1 MWSRK
6 LASALL
12 FVSLFSALVFSQGVP
27 TSREKTI
34 AKLQA
39 ISAEL
44 VQDLDKQ
51 VATSDKQA
59 KELKTLKDRLIL
71 VSDSLTKA
79 NADLIGAANSLAS
92 LTKDFEDFKKAKEA
106 ELQSARNEVFF
117 WKVGAIGMAL
127 SFVGLAIYSA
137 FK

>member
-6 LASALL
+6 LVSVLL
-12 FVSLFSALVFSQGVP
+12 FVSLFSALVFSQGAT

-44 VQDLDKQ
+44 VLELDKQ
-51 VATSDKQA
+51 VAISDKQ
-59 KELKTLKDRLIL
+59 KSELKTLKDRLTS

-79 NADLIGAANSLAS
+79 NADLIGASNSLAS
-92 LTKDFEDFKKAKEA
+92 LTKDFEDYKKAKES

>member
-6 LASALL
+6 LVSALL
-12 FVSLFSALVFSQGVP
+12 FVSLFSALVFSQGVT

-44 VQDLDKQ
+44 VLELDKQ
-51 VATSDKQA
+51 VAISDKQ
-59 KELKTLKDRLIL
+59 KSELKTLKDRLTS

-92 LTKDFEDFKKAKEA
+92 LTKDFEDYKKAKES
-106 ELQSARNEVFF
+106 ELQSASNEVFF
-117 WKVGAIGMAL
+117 WKVGAIGMAI
-127 SFVGLAIYSA
+127 SFVGLAIYTA

>member
-6 LASALL
+6 LVSALL
-12 FVSLFSALVFSQGVP
+12 FVSLFSALVFSQGVT

-44 VQDLDKQ
+44 VLELDKQ

-79 NADLIGAANSLAS
+79 NADLIGAANSLAC
-92 LTKDFEDFKKAKEA
+92 LMKDFEDYKKAKEA
-106 ELQSARNEVFF
+106 ELQTARNEVLF

>member
-6 LASALL
+6 LVSALL
-12 FVSLFSALVFSQGVP
+12 FVSLFSALVFSQGVT
-27 TSREKTI
+27 TSREKAI
-34 AKLQA
+34 AKLQT

-44 VQDLDKQ
+44 LQELDKQ
-51 VATSDKQA
+51 VAISDKQA
-59 KELKTLKDRLIL
+59 KELRTLKDRLTS

-79 NADLIGAANSLAS
+79 NADLIGAANSLAR
-92 LTKDFEDFKKAKEA
+92 LTKDFEDYKKAKEA

-127 SFVGLAIYSA
+127 SFVGLSIYSA

>member
-6 LASALL
+6 LVSALL
-12 FVSLFSALVFSQGVP
+12 FVSLFSALVFSQGVT

-34 AKLQA
+34 AKLQT

-44 VQDLDKQ
+44 VQELDKQ
-51 VATSDKQA
+51 VAISDKQKA
-59 KELKTLKDRLIL
+59 ELKTLKDRLTL

-79 NADLIGAANSLAS
+79 NADLIDAANSLAR
-92 LTKDFEDFKKAKEA
+92 LTKDFEDYKKAKEA
-106 ELQSARNEVFF
+106 ELQTARNEVFF

-127 SFVGLAIYSA
+127 SFVGLAIYTA

>member
-6 LASALL
+6 LVSALL
-12 FVSLFSALVFSQGVP
+12 FVSLFSALVFSQGVT

-34 AKLQA
+34 AKLQT

-44 VQDLDKQ
+44 VLELDKQ
-51 VATSDKQA
+51 VAISDKQKA
-59 KELKTLKDRLIL
+59 ELKTLKDRLTL

-92 LTKDFEDFKKAKEA
+92 LTKDFEDYKKAKEA
-106 ELQSARNEVFF
+106 ELQTARNEVFF
-117 WKVGAIGMAL
+117 WKVCAIGMAL
-127 SFVGLAIYSA
+127 SFVGLSIYSA

>member
-6 LASALL
+6 LVSALL
-12 FVSLFSALVFSQGVP
+12 FVSLFSALVFSQGVT

-44 VQDLDKQ
+44 VLELDKQ
-51 VATSDKQA
+51 VAISDKQKA
-59 KELKTLKDRLIL
+59 ELKTLKDRLISI
-71 VSDSLTKA
+71 SDSLTKA
-79 NADLIGAANSLAS
+79 NADLIVAANSLAC
-92 LTKDFEDFKKAKEA
+92 LMKDFEDYKKTKEA

>member
-6 LASALL
+6 LVSALL
-12 FVSLFSALVFSQGVP
+12 FVSLFSALVFSQGVT

-34 AKLQA
+34 AKLQT

-44 VQDLDKQ
+44 LQELDKQ
-51 VATSDKQA
+51 VAISDKQA
-59 KELKTLKDRLIL
+59 KELRTLKDRLTS

-79 NADLIGAANSLAS
+79 NADLIGAANSLAR
-92 LTKDFEDFKKAKEA
+92 LTKDFEDYKKAKEA

>member
-6 LASALL
+6 LALVLL
-12 FVSLFSALVFSQGVP
+12 FVSLFSELVFSQGVT

-34 AKLQA
+34 AKLQT

-44 VQDLDKQ
+44 VLELDKQ
-51 VATSDKQA
+51 VAISDKQA
-59 KELKTLKDRLIL
+59 KELKTLKERLTS

-92 LTKDFEDFKKAKEA
+92 LKKDFEDYKKAKEA

>member
-6 LASALL
+6 LVSALL
-12 FVSLFSALVFSQGVP
+12 FVSLFSALVFSQGVT
-27 TSREKTI
+27 TSREKAI
-34 AKLQA
+34 AKLQT

-44 VQDLDKQ
+44 LQELDKQ
-51 VATSDKQA
+51 VAISDKQA
-59 KELKTLKDRLIL
+59 KELRTLKDRLTS

-79 NADLIGAANSLAS
+79 NADLIGASNSLAR
-92 LTKDFEDFKKAKEA
+92 LTKDFEDYKKAKEA

>member
-6 LASALL
+6 LASVLL
-12 FVSLFSALVFSQGVP
+12 FVSLFSELVFSQGVT

-34 AKLQA
+34 AKLQK

-44 VQDLDKQ
+44 VQELDKQ
-51 VATSDKQA
+51 VMISDKQA
-59 KELKTLKDRLIL
+59 KELKTLKDRLTS

-79 NADLIGAANSLAS
+79 SVDLIGAANSLAS
-92 LTKDFEDFKKAKEA
+92 LKKDFEDYKKAKES
-106 ELQSARNEVFF
+106 ELQAARNEVFF

-127 SFVGLAIYSA
+127 SFVGLAIYTS